1 MGGKIDL
8 CPIFILSLTCRHKRP
23 LPEDFCRFFGR
34 KENTNTLLGIQ
45 GIEETRWGPKAD
57 MPKSRAKIARARPKR
72 SCQPPCRRLGALILL
87 WSLLFWIWTPLL
99 QAEDPT
105 PQPHLTLRSFRIVG
119 AETVKA
125 SNLKKQ
131 MTMTLPSWIPFKK
144 KPPFKEEDLKA
155 DIQQLKLYYRT
166 QGFYH
171 ATITPSIDKSD
182 GQVDVTLKVNEGPPI
197 RVTRVEVNGS
207 EAIPIFV
214 LADINEKTELHAAAR
229 YTDDRYEE
237 LKRSYASYLQD
248 HGFFHAKVT
257 GKVYLNEKT
266 NTARIVI
273 DIDPGPL
280 CHFGKITVKGA
291 EDTPQYLILHKLTF
305 QEDELFS
312 LAKTYDSQK
321 NLYDTDLFKSASII
335 PQDVPRSQTSIP
347 ITVRVK
353 EKKRRSLKMGLG
365 YGDEELFR
373 ARLGLRIRNVGGG
386 GRLLDIDTKY
396 SSIDSK
402 ATLTFTNPQI
412 FASRLDFVASAGW
425 VNRVLP
431 SFTDQSYFTF
441 ERLEKDLPWKF
452 RGYVGHAFEYAQPFD
467 VPLSTLVFLENTEPG
482 KSYRSSMVIFGLS
495 QDTTVNPSDPTGGG
509 KILISGEVAPDF
521 LGSNL
526 EFYRTVM
533 EVRRYQTIVKDVVFS
548 GRLKFGLIQ
557 PIQAT
562 DQIPIQRRFFSGGYN
577 SVRGYRLFYLGPRT
591 PGGDP
596 IGGDAVIEGNLETR
610 VPLYKKF
617 RGVGFLDFG
626 NVFFK
631 ASEIDLG
638 QLKYAAGFGFNY
650 LTPIGPVGLYF
661 AWPLNPINPSEDTMR
676 VHFTIGPSF

>member
-1 MGGKIDL
+1 LPLVYFIIKPAGANGGGQTI
-8 CPIFILSLTCRHKRP
+8 
-23 LPEDFCRFFGR
+23 FCRIFGGEEIIDTR
-34 KENTNTLLGIQ
+34 VGIQ
-45 GIEETRWGPKAD
+45 GIVEVRWHPKPD
-57 MPKSRAKIARARPKR
+57 RPRSRARMTR
-72 SCQPPCRRLGALILL
+72 SRSERSWQLPCRRLGALILF

-99 QAEDPT
+99 RAAEST
-105 PQPHLTLRSFRIVG
+105 PEPYLTLRSFKIVG
-119 AETVKA
+119 ANTVGA
-125 SNLKKQ
+125 SKLKKQ
-131 MTMTLPSWIPFKK
+131 MTMPLPSWIPFKK
-144 KPPFKEEDLKA
+144 KPTFKEEDLRA
-155 DIQQLKLYYRT
+155 DIEQLKLYYRT

-171 ATITPSIDKSD
+171 ATITPSIDRRD
-182 GQVDVTLKVNEGPPI
+182 GQVDVTLTVNEGPPI
-197 RVTRVEVNGS
+197 MVARVEVHGA
-207 EAIPIFV
+207 EIIPIW
-214 LADINEKTELHAAAR
+214 ARGNIQEKSELYPGAR
-229 YTDDRYEE
+229 YTDDRYED
-237 LKRSYASYLQD
+237 LKRSYNSYLQD
-248 HGFFHAKVT
+248 HGYFHAKVT
-257 GKVYLNEKT
+257 GKVYINDKA

-273 DIDPGPL
+273 TIDPGPL
-280 CHFGKITVKGA
+280 CYFGKITVKGA
-291 EDTPQYLILHKLTF
+291 EDTPEFLILHKLTF
-305 QEDELFS
+305 REGELFS

-353 EKKRRSLKMGLG
+353 EKKRRSLKLGLG
-365 YGDEELFR
+365 YGDEELYR

-396 SSIDSK
+396 SAIDSK
-402 ATLTFTNPQI
+402 ATATFTNPQI

-425 VNRVLP
+425 INRVLP

-441 ERLEKDLPWKF
+441 ERVERDLPWKF

-482 KSYRSSMVIFGLS
+482 KSYRSSMVIYGLN

-509 KILISGEVAPDF
+509 KILISGEFAPNF

-526 EFYRTVM
+526 EFCRTII

-548 GRLKFGLIQ
+548 GRLKFGIIS
-557 PIQAT
+557 PIQET
-562 DQIPIQRRFFSGGYN
+562 SQIPIQRRFFSGGYN
-577 SVRGYRLFYLGPRT
+577 SVRGYRLYYLGPRT
-591 PGGDP
+591 PSGDP

-626 NVFFK
+626 NVFFDT
-631 ASEIDLG
+631 SNIDLG

-661 AWPLNPINPSEDTMR
+661 AWPLNPINPAVDTMR